1 MENHSKVRFENSYNS
16 LPETFFKRVKPE
28 KMPDV
33 GLFLVNQ
40 KLSEKLN
47 LDYSWL
53 IKRDGIQFLSGQNLI
68 KDSKPIALAYAGHQF
83 GSFVPQLGDGRAI
96 LLGEVKDNKGNLK
109 DIHLKGSGKTP
120 FSRSGDGRAT
130 LGPVL
135 REYIISEYMNSI
147 NIPTTR
153 SLAAITTGEKVIR
166 ERILP
171 GAILVRTASSHIRV
185 GTFQYFAARQM
196 KKEIKTL
203 SDYIIKRHFQLSQ
216 SSKSIYEKFLMEII
230 KSQAYLI
237 SKWMSA
243 GFIHGVMN
251 TDNTCLSGETID
263 YGPCA
268 FMDIFDYNK
277 VFSSIDYQGR
287 YSYKNQPNII
297 LWNLTRFAETILPLI
312 DNNLNKSIKKAEEIL
327 NEFASIYESNWIS
340 IMGQKLGIEDTKNTD
355 KNLIEEFL
363 NLMQNQ
369 QLDFTNSFYS
379 LSFLVEKDQ
388 IGKEE
393 ILKSHQILNKIQSSN
408 WYAKWRKRL
417 NINKKNSKKI
427 LKTLLTHNPSIIPR
441 NHIVEKVLNDAIYEN
456 KKDSLNDFLFALNE
470 PYKIRTFDNPYTKT
484 PLPKEEVTQT
494 FCGT

>member
-1 MENHSKVRFENSYNS
+1 MENHSKVNFENSYNS

-33 GLFLVNQ
+33 GLFLLNQ
-40 KLSEKLN
+40 KLSDGLD

-53 IKRDGIQFLSGQNLI
+53 KKKAGIQFLSGQNLI
-68 KDSKPIALAYAGHQF
+68 KGSEPIALAYAGHQF

-96 LLGEVKDNKGNLK
+96 LLGEVKDKNGYLK

-153 SLAAITTGEKVIR
+153 SLAAITTGEKVVR

-171 GAILVRTASSHIRV
+171 GAILVRIANSHIRV

-196 KKEIKTL
+196 TKEIKIL
-203 SDYIIKRHFQLSQ
+203 ADYIIERHFKLSL
-216 SSKSIYEKFLMEII
+216 SSKNIYEKFLMEII
-230 KSQAYLI
+230 KSQANLI

-268 FMDIFDYNK
+268 FMDNFDYNK

-340 IMGQKLGIEDTKNTD
+340 IMGYKLGIHDTNKTD

-363 NLMQNQ
+363 TLMQNQ

-379 LSFLVEKDQ
+379 LSFLIEKDQ
-388 IGKEE
+388 IEKEGPP
-393 ILKSHQILNKIQSSN
+393 KSHRIYSKIKSSD
-408 WYAKWRKRL
+408 WYAKWTKRL
-417 NINKKNSKKI
+417 NINKKNLKKI
-427 LKTLLTHNPSIIPR
+427 LKTLLINNPSIIPR

-456 KKDSLNDFLFALNE
+456 KKDSLNDFLNALND
-470 PYKIRTFDNPYTKT
+470 PYKLRTFDDPYTK
-484 PLPKEEVTQT
+484 PPSPNEEVTQT

>member
-53 IKRDGIQFLSGQNLI
+53 MKRDGIQFLSGQNLI

-96 LLGEVKDNKGNLK
+96 LLGEVKDKKGNLK

-147 NIPTTR
+147 NVPTTR

-166 ERILP
+166 EKILP

-196 KKEIKTL
+196 TKEIKIL
-203 SDYIIKRHFQLSQ
+203 SDYIIKRNFQ
-216 SSKSIYEKFLMEII
+216 SSLSSKNIYESFLMEII
-230 KSQAYLI
+230 KSQADLI
-237 SKWMSA
+237 SKWMSV

-268 FMDIFDYNK
+268 FMDAFDYNK

-287 YSYKNQPNII
+287 YSYKNQPNVM
-297 LWNLTRFAETILPLI
+297 LWNLTRFAETLLPLLDKNI
-312 DNNLNKSIKKAEEIL
+312 DKSIKKAEEML
-327 NEFASIYESNWIS
+327 GEFAMLYESNWIS
-340 IMGQKLGIEDTKNTD
+340 NMCLKLGIENHKKTD
-355 KNLIEEFL
+355 KILIEEFL
-363 NLMQNQ
+363 NLLQNQ
-369 QLDFTNSFYS
+369 QLDFNNSFYS
-379 LSFLVEKDQ
+379 LSFLLENDDNKTDTSSKNFQILSKIKSSDWYHKWRDRLSFENKNNKDS
-388 IGKEE
+388 IKI
-393 ILKSHQILNKIQSSN
+393 ILKN
-408 WYAKWRKRL
+408 
-417 NINKKNSKKI
+417 
-427 LKTLLTHNPSIIPR
+427 NPSIIPR
-441 NHIVEKVLNDAIYEN
+441 NHLVEKILNKVIET
-456 KKDSLNDFLFALNE
+456 NDRKILTNYLNE
-470 PYKIRTFDNPYTKT
+470 LNKPKKIRSFDDPLTFVPSPN
-484 PLPKEEVTQT
+484 EEVTQT

>member
-16 LPETFFKRVKPE
+16 LPETFFERVKPE

-33 GLFLVNQ
+33 GLFLINQ

-53 IKRDGIQFLSGQNLI
+53 MKRDGIQFLSGQNLI

-96 LLGEVKDNKGNLK
+96 LLGEVKDKKGNLK

-147 NIPTTR
+147 NVPTTR

-166 ERILP
+166 EKILP

-196 KKEIKTL
+196 TKEIKIL
-203 SDYIIKRHFQLSQ
+203 SDYIIKRNFQ
-216 SSKSIYEKFLMEII
+216 SSLSSKNIYESFLMEII
-230 KSQAYLI
+230 KSQADLI
-237 SKWMSA
+237 SKWMSV

-268 FMDIFDYNK
+268 FMDAFDYNK

-287 YSYKNQPNII
+287 YSYKNQPNVM
-297 LWNLTRFAETILPLI
+297 LWNLTRFAETLLPLLDKNI
-312 DNNLNKSIKKAEEIL
+312 DKSIKKAEEML
-327 NEFASIYESNWIS
+327 GEFATLYESSWIS
-340 IMGQKLGIEDTKNTD
+340 NMGRKLGIDTPKITD

-363 NLMQNQ
+363 NLMQSNE
-369 QLDFTNSFYS
+369 LDFNNSFYY
-379 LSFLVEKDQ
+379 LSFLVGNDKN
-388 IGKEE
+388 E
-393 ILKSHQILNKIQSSN
+393 IETSSNNQKILSTIQSSD
-408 WYAKWRKRL
+408 WYIKWKTRL
-417 NINKKNSKKI
+417 NINKKNSQKI
-427 LKTLLTHNPSIIPR
+427 LKILLINNPSIVPR
-441 NHIVEKVLNDAIYEN
+441 NHIVEKVLNDAINEN
-456 KKDSLNDFLFALNE
+456 KKDTLNDFLNALNE
-470 PYKIRTFDNPYTKT
+470 PYKIRIFDDPYTKP
-484 PLPKEEVTQT
+484 PLPNEEVNQT